1 MQQYF
6 TNTVLYQPYLYA
18 QMRGVS
24 LETMLSQA
32 GYSSVDEYLENS
44 ESSKQILIMQALAE
58 KNNIVC
64 DTDILNAEFSR
75 YFGSTDMTSY
85 VNAYGENY
93 VKTNILHDIVM
104 QNQIDNVA

>member
-1 MQQYF
+1 
-6 TNTVLYQPYLYA
+6 
-18 QMRGVS
+18 
-24 LETMLSQA
+24 MLSQA

-44 ESSKQILIMQALAE
+44 ESSKQSMIKQILIMQALAE

-93 VKTNILHDIVM
+93 VKTNIRQRGLSCQAVWLHPDFNRTTRARLTKPCAGGILGP
-104 QNQIDNVA
+104 

>member
-1 MQQYF
+1 MI
-6 TNTVLYQPYLYA
+6 
-18 QMRGVS
+18 R
-24 LETMLSQA
+24 
-32 GYSSVDEYLENS
+32 
-44 ESSKQILIMQALAE
+44 ICLIMQALAE

>member
-1 MQQYF
+1 MIRIC
-6 TNTVLYQPYLYA
+6 LIMLCLEL
-18 QMRGVS
+18 S
-24 LETMLSQA
+24 LFSR
-32 GYSSVDEYLENS
+32 YSSTLLKSS
-44 ESSKQILIMQALAE
+44 ESSKQNMIKQILIMQALAE

>member
-1 MQQYF
+1 
-6 TNTVLYQPYLYA
+6 
-18 QMRGVS
+18 
-24 LETMLSQA
+24 
-32 GYSSVDEYLENS
+32 
-44 ESSKQILIMQALAE
+44 MQALAE
-58 KNNIVC
+58 KNIIVC
-64 DTDILNAEFSR
+64 DTDILNTEFSR

>member
-1 MQQYF
+1 MI
-6 TNTVLYQPYLYA
+6 
-18 QMRGVS
+18 
-24 LETMLSQA
+24 
-32 GYSSVDEYLENS
+32 
-44 ESSKQILIMQALAE
+44 KQILIMQALAE

-93 VKTNILHDIVM
+93 VKTNILHDFVM
-104 QNQIDNVA
+104 QNQIDNVPKLLKLFGCPLTIKATPHNSRLTA

>member
-1 MQQYF
+1 M
-6 TNTVLYQPYLYA
+6 YA
-18 QMRGVS
+18 IPTFS
-24 LETMLSQA
+24 
-32 GYSSVDEYLENS
+32 
-44 ESSKQILIMQALAE
+44 
-58 KNNIVC
+58 
-64 DTDILNAEFSR
+64 NAEFSR

>member
-1 MQQYF
+1 MY
-6 TNTVLYQPYLYA
+6 
-18 QMRGVS
+18 
-24 LETMLSQA
+24 
-32 GYSSVDEYLENS
+32 
-44 ESSKQILIMQALAE
+44 
-58 KNNIVC
+58 C